1 MLTES
6 FQAALLKGYRER
18 KADAKEYFMLVGGYE
33 DIPRAIANPPEG
45 MEVDKW
51 KKAVEYFQTNEHI
64 IASEKNKKIREMQT
78 NANRGGRA
86 LKQNLKRVET
96 FRKAHTDKN
105 DVFVTTEA
113 EQQYL
118 LEQTQGES
126 QLTPTQERTV
136 LEKVLGERRSH
147 IRGIGHKP
155 STLPPIPQPSQP
167 SPQPSQLENLC
178 AMLND
183 PACRDELHS
192 FFHSQNNRGN
202 DGNEDDGM

>member
-86 LKQNLKRVET
+86 RI
-96 FRKAHTDKN
+96 A
-105 DVFVTTEA
+105 
-113 EQQYL
+113 
-118 LEQTQGES
+118 
-126 QLTPTQERTV
+126 V
-136 LEKVLGERRSH
+136 LVIRR
-147 IRGIGHKP
+147 
-155 STLPPIPQPSQP
+155 
-167 SPQPSQLENLC
+167 
-178 AMLND
+178 
-183 PACRDELHS
+183 
-192 FFHSQNNRGN
+192 
-202 DGNEDDGM
+202 